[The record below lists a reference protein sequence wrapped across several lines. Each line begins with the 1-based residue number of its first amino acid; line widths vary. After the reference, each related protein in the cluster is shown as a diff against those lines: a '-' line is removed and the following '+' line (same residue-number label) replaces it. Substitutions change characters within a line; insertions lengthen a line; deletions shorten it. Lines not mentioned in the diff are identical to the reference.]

1 MQWRG
6 VQATRSQLFSVC
18 DITATGLFAVEGAMV
33 AAAVGLD
40 LFGVLV
46 IAFVSCLFGG
56 IIRDVL
62 LGDFPPASLRRPVY
76 PTLAL
81 VAALLVAIG
90 YHVIETVPRMLL
102 LVPDA
107 AGLGL
112 FAVVGVTKAL
122 DFKIIPVT
130 AVLLGTVSAVGG
142 GVIRDVL
149 LDRVPGI
156 LREDIYALAAVAG
169 ALTTVLALRAGVP
182 RGWAMT
188 AGFAVCFLLRMAS
201 VWWNWQL
208 PHVV

>member
-1 MQWRG
+1 MPLRDLQM
-6 VQATRSQLFSVC
+6 TRARLFSVC
-18 DITATGLFAVEGAMV
+18 DVTATGLFAVEGAMI

-40 LFGVLV
+40 LFGIVV
-46 IAFVSCLFGG
+46 VAFVSCLFGG

-62 LGDFPPASLRRPVY
+62 LGDLPPAALRRPVY
-76 PTLAL
+76 PALAL
-81 VAALLVAIG
+81 VAALVVAVG
-90 YHVIETVPRMLL
+90 YHFIETVPRLAL

-122 DFKIIPVT
+122 DFKIIPIT

-142 GVIRDVL
+142 GVVRDVL

-156 LREDIYALAAVAG
+156 LREDIYALAAAAG
-169 ALTTVLALRAGVP
+169 ATTTLLALRAGVP

-188 AGFAVCFLLRMAS
+188 LGFAVCFLLRMAS